1 MNKYIFNFFGNIA
14 LLDPLVNDTVII
26 LVNRFNHPNISN
38 SVYSWVPQN
47 CQLVMV
53 CN

>member
-14 LLDPLVNDTVII
+14 LLDPLVNDTV
-26 LVNRFNHPNISN
+26 NRFNHPNISD